1 MKKDKLSAK
10 QQQRIN
16 QLKAV
21 FNSVIEAVEDKYYTE
36 NDGLALGDI
45 NYMEIR
51 EWADMEMEG
60 DGDTLKRVSED
71 RMIEDVCYLVQQQ
84 LYNR

>member
-1 MKKDKLSAK
+1 MKRNDLSAR

-16 QLKAV
+16 RLKAV
-21 FNSVIEAVEDKYYTE
+21 FDSVIEAVEDGYYTE
-36 NDGLALGDI
+36 KEGLPLGDI

-51 EWADMEMEG
+51 EWAGMEMEG
-60 DGDTLKRVSED
+60 DNFTLNQILDD

-84 LYNR
+84 LF

>member
-1 MKKDKLSAK
+1 MEKNKLNAK

-21 FNSVIEAVEDKYYTE
+21 FDSVIEAVEDGYYTKNE
-36 NDGLALGDI
+36 GLPLGNI

-60 DGDTLKRVSED
+60 DNLTSEQILED

-84 LYNR
+84 LYY

>member
-1 MKKDKLSAK
+1 MGTNKLNAK

-21 FNSVIEAVEDKYYTE
+21 FNSVIEAVEDGYYTKR
-36 NDGLALGDI
+36 DGLALGDI

-51 EWADMEMEG
+51 EWAEMEMEG
-60 DGDTLKRVSED
+60 DNLTPKQILED
-71 RMIEDVCYLVQQQ
+71 RMIEDVCHLVQHQ
-84 LYNR
+84 LYY

>member
-1 MKKDKLSAK
+1 MKTNKLSAK

-21 FNSVIEAVEDKYYTE
+21 FDSVIEAIEDGYYTTR
-36 NDGLALGDI
+36 DGLTLGNI

-51 EWADMEMEG
+51 EWADMTEEG
-60 DGDTLKRVSED
+60 DNLTPEQILED
-71 RMIEDVCYLVQQQ
+71 RMIEDVCYLVYQQ
-84 LYNR
+84 L